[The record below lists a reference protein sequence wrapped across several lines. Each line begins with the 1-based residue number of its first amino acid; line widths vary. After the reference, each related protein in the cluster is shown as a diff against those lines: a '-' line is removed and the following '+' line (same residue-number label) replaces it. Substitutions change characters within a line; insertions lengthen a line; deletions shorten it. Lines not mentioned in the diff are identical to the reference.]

1 MSFET
6 FEQELDQAMRSGQ
19 ANIIPTG
26 AQPGFTAG
34 GVLKDAQM
42 RDVYKYGTNELDT
55 WPSGDVK
62 RQIVLTIQC
71 EADPSDP
78 DDDGMRSAY
87 IKTWGTQ
94 KQALATAIRN
104 AGSNKASEVLLPGA
118 YFTITYKGEEQV
130 QGKKNMF
137 KQKVFEYE
145 IIPPSKAELNQ
156 AMQQAPAPQAPAPQA
171 PVLTT
176 NPWNAPAPTTP
187 AQVAAVGQQVDQ
199 AQQVLN
205 LAANGMDPATIASAL
220 GLPADQVQQIINNS
234 K

>member
-1 MSFET
+1 MSFDT

-156 AMQQAPAPQAPAPQA
+156 AMQQAPAPQAP
-171 PVLTT
+171 VLTT

-187 AQVAAVGQQVDQ
+187 AQVATVNQQIDQ

-220 GLPADQVQQIINNS
+220 GLPADQVQQIINN

>member
-6 FEQELDQAMRSGQ
+6 FEQELDQAMRGSQ

-156 AMQQAPAPQAPAPQA
+156 AVQQAPQAPAPQA
-171 PVLTT
+171 AQA
-176 NPWNAPAPTTP
+176 NPWNTPAPTPT
-187 AQVAAVGQQVDQ
+187 AQAPTTSQPLGQ

-205 LAANGMDPATIASAL
+205 LHANGMDPATIASAL
-220 GLPADQVQQIINNS
+220 GLPADQVQQIINNQ
-234 K
+234 

>member
-26 AQPGFTAG
+26 AQPGFTTG

-104 AGSNKASEVLLPGA
+104 AGSNKASEVLVPGA

-145 IIPPSKAELNQ
+145 IIPPSKVELNQ
-156 AMQQAPAPQAPAPQA
+156 AMQQAPAPQVQAPAPQA
-171 PVLTT
+171 AQA
-176 NPWNAPAPTTP
+176 NPWNAPA
-187 AQVAAVGQQVDQ
+187 AVGQQLDQ
-199 AQQVLN
+199 TQQVLN

-220 GLPADQVQQIINNS
+220 GLPADQVQQTINNNQ
-234 K
+234 

>member
-6 FEQELDQAMRSGQ
+6 FEQELDQAMRSSQ

-104 AGSNKASEVLLPGA
+104 AGSNKASEVLVPGA

-145 IIPPSKAELNQ
+145 IIPPSKVELNQ
-156 AMQQAPAPQAPAPQA
+156 AMQQAPAPQAQAPAPQA
-171 PVLTT
+171 AQA
-176 NPWNAPAPTTP
+176 NPWNAPA
-187 AQVAAVGQQVDQ
+187 AASQQLDQ
-199 AQQVLN
+199 TQQILN

-220 GLPADQVQQIINNS
+220 GLPADQVQQTINNNQ
-234 K
+234 